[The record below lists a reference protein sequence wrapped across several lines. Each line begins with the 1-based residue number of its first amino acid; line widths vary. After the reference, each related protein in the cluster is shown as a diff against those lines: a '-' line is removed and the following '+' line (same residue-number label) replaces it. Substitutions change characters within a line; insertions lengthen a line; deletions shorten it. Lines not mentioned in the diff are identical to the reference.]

1 MKLEEMKELIQALS
15 ESDVDKF
22 EYKDENFSVKLSKK
36 EPKIMAAPE
45 FAAPPVPPAAVV
57 HQAAPE
63 AVPVKEE
70 PEGNAVTAPLVGTFY
85 SAPSEGA
92 EPFVQVGDTVKKGQ
106 IVGIVEAMKLM
117 NEVESEFDGTVVSI
131 PVNNGDIVEY
141 GEPLVI
147 IR

>member
-15 ESDVDKF
+15 DSDVDKF
-22 EYKDENFSVKLSKK
+22 EYKDDDFSVKLSKNETK
-36 EPKIMAAPE
+36 VIAAPE
-45 FAAPPVPPAAVV
+45 FAAPQGPEAFALP
-57 HQAAPE
+57 QTAPE

-70 PEGNAVTAPLVGTFY
+70 VEGNAVTAPLVGTFY

-92 EPFVQVGDTVKKGQ
+92 EPFMQVGDTVKKGQ

-131 PVNNGDIVEY
+131 PVENGDIVEY